1 MCSGRC
7 WDVILMAEHLPVC
20 QCNEEDTG
28 SRWASVWSTTHWSWG
43 WCHNVPDRKAECV
56 YFPFYY
62 WVALRPAA
70 KLIYL
75 LSFSF
80 QVIGA
85 CGEISKVSISQDILY
100 DGDSLLLSR
109 SDLIPRC
116 CFSPEAQVIHTHPR
130 VKQLLFTII

>member
-1 MCSGRC
+1 M
-7 WDVILMAEHLPVC
+7 
-20 QCNEEDTG
+20 
-28 SRWASVWSTTHWSWG
+28 
-43 WCHNVPDRKAECV
+43 KAECV

-62 WVALRPAA
+62 WVALGTAA

-85 CGEISKVSISQDILY
+85 CGEISKVSASQDILY

-109 SDLIPRC
+109 SDLIPQC
-116 CFSPEAQVIHTHPR
+116 CFSLEAQVIHTHPR
-130 VKQLLFTII
+130 VKDLLFTST